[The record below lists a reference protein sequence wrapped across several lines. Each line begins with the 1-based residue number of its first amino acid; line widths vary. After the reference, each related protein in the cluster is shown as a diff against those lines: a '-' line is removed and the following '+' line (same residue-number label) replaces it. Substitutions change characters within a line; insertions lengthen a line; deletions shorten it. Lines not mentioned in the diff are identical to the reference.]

1 MFRSF
6 IKSNL
11 TTLTVGFRHVTAVC
25 FLASVSSLNSVVAD
39 EFAEAESASPYS
51 DEADSGWLDSFRSS
65 GRSKGF
71 TLPKYSSKTSARKI
85 ATAALISQ
93 SADESTDPTST
104 VPSVPSVP
112 NVPSVEPAEP
122 LDSLGPL
129 DPSVPMDFS
138 SEDSESIVGQ
148 PLEDRIQSRP
158 PMTAEQVFSEGTG
171 SRGLCWQLLPNG
183 LLYKTYLAGEKE
195 PRLQF
200 IKAYDRISKRYVND
214 AVLGGRVGIVRY
226 GTKGAY
232 DPQGFQLDLEGAVFA
247 RVLPEEESTMLE
259 GSDYRVGLYGTW
271 REDKLSY
278 RFGYYHISSHIG
290 DEFLI
295 ANPGFPRINYVRDS
309 ALAGIAYETTESSR
323 IYGELGYA
331 LGNEGG
337 AEPLEFQFGGEYS
350 PVASNVVVG
359 APFAAVNRHIREEFH
374 FDGGFNVVAGW
385 GWQGPQTGRRIRL
398 GLNYYR
404 GPSLQYVFFDR
415 KEELIGGG
423 IWLDF

>member
-6 IKSNL
+6 INFNVVNL
-11 TTLTVGFRHVTAVC
+11 TAILRQMTAAC
-25 FLASVSSLNSVVAD
+25 LLASVSSLNAVSAD
-39 EFAEAESASPYS
+39 ESSETASGETASATPYS
-51 DEADSGWLDSFRSS
+51 DEADRGWLDSFRTS
-65 GRSKGF
+65 GRSRGF
-71 TLPKYSSKTSARKI
+71 TLPKYSSKASARKS
-85 ATAALISQ
+85 ATAELISQ
-93 SADESTDPTST
+93 SAEESSDPLSA
-104 VPSVPSVP
+104 VPGVP
-112 NVPSVEPAEP
+112 AKP
-122 LDSLGPL
+122 LTARRPVDSQ
-129 DPSVPMDFS
+129 SPMDFS
-138 SEDSESIVGQ
+138 SEDSESIVSDSV
-148 PLEDRIQSRP
+148 EDQIHSRP
-158 PMTAEQVFSEGTG
+158 PMTPGQVFSEGTG
-171 SRGLCWQLLPNG
+171 RHSLCWQVLPNG

-200 IKAYDRISKRYVND
+200 VRSYDRISKRYVDD
-214 AVLGGRVGIVRY
+214 AVLGGRVGIVRH
-226 GTKGAY
+226 GTRGAY

-278 RFGYYHISSHIG
+278 RFGYYHVSSHVG

-295 ANPGFPRINYVRDS
+295 ANPGFTRINYVRDS
-309 ALAGIAYETTESSR
+309 VLAGIAYETTESSR
-323 IYGELGYA
+323 IYAELGYA
-331 LGNEGG
+331 LGHEGG

-350 PVASNVVVG
+350 PAASNVAVG
-359 APFAAVNRHIREEFH
+359 APFAAVNRHMREEFD